1 MDSHAVS
8 SPTILGP
15 LSSMFS
21 QEAHDAILAEERAEL
36 QQQQIDID
44 AMQAATAVDSSIA
57 ETSVVTEVLGPVGL
71 PVQQLPEVQL
81 VVDVLD
87 LVAEYCSDLI
97 NPGNI
102 FGLLFCQAIA

>member
-8 SPTILGP
+8 SPTIFGP

-21 QEAHDAILAEERAEL
+21 QEACDAILAEERAEL

-71 PVQQLPEVQL
+71 PVQQESLNMSTRFVKHITWIL
-81 VVDVLD
+81 
-87 LVAEYCSDLI
+87 
-97 NPGNI
+97 
-102 FGLLFCQAIA
+102 